1 MPQPVV
7 RRNLES
13 SAGLL
18 LSQVLPPAAPP
29 DGWRL
34 LSHDFEQGLCL
45 TFARGDELVYVEVE
59 ARNEAQD
66 CYLRTEAFNVCA
78 RPLHTDNR
86 DIGPGGRDLMA
97 WIAAGLRAKET
108 LLLQAPRPTPARR
121 SLLREIEVDRLL
133 TVESPGQ
140 YYINPYVGCT
150 IGCSFCYVGPRAD
163 LSRRI
168 EGLPKLD
175 WGYYVDVKVNA
186 AEVLA
191 KEVQR
196 NPPGLVRM
204 SPILTDPYQPAE
216 RKYRITRQCL
226 EVLQPA
232 GFTPVILTRA
242 QRILD
247 DLDLLASFRDP
258 MAGLS
263 IPTDDDAM
271 RQIFEPGADTIDQRI
286 DALQKLHA
294 AGVVTLVVVQPMLPM
309 NVDRLLERIA
319 PYTDVVRVD
328 RMHFALAQKQ
338 YEEHGLQWASQ
349 ESWFRQTYERLIDG
363 FRAAGTLVDEMDNMA
378 ALRDAAVAQR
388 ARKRRAA
395 TPSPT

>member
-1 MPQPVV
+1 MPQTVQ
-7 RRNLES
+7 RRNLEG
-13 SAGLL
+13 SAATLL
-18 LSQVLPPAAPP
+18 ARVLPPAVPP

-34 LSHDFEQGLCL
+34 ISHDFEQGLCL
-45 TFARGDELVYVEVE
+45 TFARGHELVYVEVE
-59 ARNEAQD
+59 ARNDAQD
-66 CYLRTEAFNVCA
+66 CYLRTQAFNVCA
-78 RPLHTDNR
+78 RPLHTDQR
-86 DIGPGGRDLMA
+86 DLGPGGRGLMD
-97 WIAAGLRAKET
+97 WIARGLQANES
-108 LLLQAPRPTPARR
+108 LLLQMPRPAPARR
-121 SLLREIEVDRLL
+121 SLLREIAVDRLL

-196 NPPGLVRM
+196 HPPGLVRM

-242 QRILD
+242 HRILD
-247 DLDLLASFRDP
+247 DLSLLASFDNA

-271 RQIFEPGADTIDQRI
+271 RQIFEPGADSIDQRI
-286 DALQKLHA
+286 DALRQLHD

-349 ESWFRQTYERLIDG
+349 ESWFRQTYERLIAG

-388 ARKRRAA
+388 ARKRQAA